1 MTQLI
6 LASASPR
13 RRELLARCGIPF
25 TVVTAEVA
33 ELTKSD
39 DPASLPRL
47 NAERKAAAVA
57 ALYPEA
63 LTLGADTV
71 ILCRGEIIGKPR
83 DLTDAAAILRRL
95 SGRTHEVLTGIAFRC
110 PARGIESSF
119 TATTAVRFR
128 KLDEAAIARYLAAV
142 PVLDK
147 AGAYALQEHGDWL
160 IESVE
165 GEPENV
171 IGLPVRQVAAGLAA
185 LGMTPGG
192 EFSETGLTNPAD
204 DV

>member
-1 MTQLI
+1 MLRLI
-6 LASASPR
+6 LDSASPR
-13 RRELLARCGIPF
+13 RRELLARGGIPF

-33 ELTKSD
+33 ELKRCA
-39 DPASLPRL
+39 DPAALPRL

-57 ALYPEA
+57 AMHPEA

-71 ILCRGEIIGKPR
+71 ILCGGEIIGKPR
-83 DLTDAAAILRRL
+83 SLKDAAAILRRL

-110 PARGIESSF
+110 PERGIESSF
-119 TATTAVRFR
+119 TAATAVRFR

-171 IGLPVRQVAAGLAA
+171 IGLPVRQVAAELAA
-185 LGMTPGG
+185 LGLAPAG

>member
-1 MTQLI
+1 MLRLI

-13 RRELLARCGIPF
+13 RRELLARCGISF

-33 ELTKSD
+33 ELKRCA
-39 DPASLPRL
+39 DPAALPRL

-57 ALYPEA
+57 AMHPEA

-71 ILCRGEIIGKPR
+71 ILCGGEIIGKPR
-83 DLTDAAAILRRL
+83 SLKDAAAILRRL

-110 PARGIESSF
+110 PERGIESSF
-119 TATTAVRFR
+119 TAATAVRFR

-171 IGLPVRQVAAGLAA
+171 IGLPVRQVAAELAA
-185 LGMTPGG
+185 LGLAPAG